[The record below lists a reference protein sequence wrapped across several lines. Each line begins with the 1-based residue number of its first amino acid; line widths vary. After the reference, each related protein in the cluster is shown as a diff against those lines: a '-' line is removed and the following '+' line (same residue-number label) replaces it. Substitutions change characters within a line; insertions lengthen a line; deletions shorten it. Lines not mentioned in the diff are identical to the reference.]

1 VESLLNSVT
10 KTEAAYQNLRW
21 NILTGSLAPGLGMN
35 QETLARELGVS
46 PTPVREALR
55 RLESEGLVRFAA
67 HSTVNVAPLS
77 LRELD
82 ELYQV
87 RSVLD
92 PLAARL
98 TAAVA
103 SDEELHAIGATLHAE
118 TGDVSDERLFE
129 HNRAFHRAVYA
140 GCGNSELV
148 AVLDHLWDRTERY
161 RYILVTTRVDESA
174 SGHDHQEI
182 ADALRRRDLRH
193 VSRLLAAHV
202 KRSHDLTRAT
212 LERAER
218 STVGQGD
225 GREDGYRLDRDRHG
239 PSGR

>member
-1 VESLLNSVT
+1 
-10 KTEAAYQNLRW
+10 
-21 NILTGSLAPGLGMN
+21 M
-35 QETLARELGVS
+35 
-46 PTPVREALR
+46 
-55 RLESEGLVRFAA
+55 
-67 HSTVNVAPLS
+67 APLS

-103 SDEELHAIGATLHAE
+103 SDEELHAIGATLHA
-118 TGDVSDERLFE
+118 GPGADSDEGLFE
-129 HNRAFHRAVYA
+129 HNRGFHRAVYA

-161 RYILVTTRVDESA
+161 RYILITARVDESK

-218 STVGQGD
+218 TTAPQGN
-225 GREDGYRLDRDRHG
+225 GREDGYRLDRERQG

>member
-1 VESLLNSVT
+1 MLNSVT

-87 RSVLD
+87 RLCS
-92 PLAARL
+92 
-98 TAAVA
+98 
-103 SDEELHAIGATLHAE
+103 
-118 TGDVSDERLFE
+118 
-129 HNRAFHRAVYA
+129 
-140 GCGNSELV
+140 
-148 AVLDHLWDRTERY
+148 
-161 RYILVTTRVDESA
+161 TRWQP
-174 SGHDHQEI
+174 G
-182 ADALRRRDLRH
+182 
-193 VSRLLAAHV
+193 
-202 KRSHDLTRAT
+202 
-212 LERAER
+212 
-218 STVGQGD
+218 
-225 GREDGYRLDRDRHG
+225 
-239 PSGR
+239 